1 MAAYSTIT
9 GDCGFISIVA
19 SGAAG
24 TATIAIRNGN
34 LSYNTTLVL
43 PTGNGTANLVLNTQ
57 STVGAIDGVFDVKVT
72 DSAGVIHS
80 TAVLGKCALMCC
92 IAKKLDSLLG
102 CDCGCVKCNSD
113 LLQAERVNLLILSI
127 ETSLAQVG
135 QSQPSDVALITNAE
149 RKYQKALEL
158 CSDNCGCSC

>member
-24 TATIAIRNGN
+24 TASVFIRNGN
-34 LSYNTTLVL
+34 LSHTTTLVL
-43 PTGNGTANLVLNTQ
+43 PTGNGTANLVLNSQ
-57 STVGAIDGVFDVKVT
+57 STIGVVDGIFSIKVT
-72 DSAGVIHS
+72 DIAGTVHS

-113 LLQAERVNLLILSI
+113 LMQAERVNLLIMSI

-135 QSQPSDVALITNAE
+135 QFPANDAALIINAE